1 MAYKNLVITPTKYSA
16 NNTKKLSQ
24 FYKGFSTLDNTSNSV
39 KIYDF
44 ELIKQDILNQFN
56 TRKGERV
63 MNPKFGTIIWDL
75 LFEPLTATTKQQL
88 ADDINRILTSDP
100 RATPT
105 KIDIVDADHG
115 FLIEITLVLNG
126 TDVSENMILTFDKN
140 AGLAR

>member
-1 MAYKNLVITPTKYSA
+1 MAYKNLVINPVKYS
-16 NNTKKLSQ
+16 TVQTQKLSQ
-24 FYKGFSTLDNTSNSV
+24 FYKGFSTLDETSRSV
-39 KIYDF
+39 KLYDF

-63 MNPKFGTIIWDL
+63 MNPTFGTIIWDL
-75 LFEPLTATTKQQL
+75 LFEPLTSTTKQQL

-105 KIDIVDADHG
+105 KINIVDEQYG

-126 TDVSENMILTFDKN
+126 TDISENMRLTFDRN
-140 AGLAR
+140 VGLAR

>member
-1 MAYKNLVITPTKYSA
+1 MAYKNLVITPTKYTPA
-16 NNTKKLSQ
+16 NPNKISQ
-24 FYKGFSTLDNTSNSV
+24 FYKGFSTLDSTSNSV

-63 MNPKFGTIIWDL
+63 MNPTFGTIIWDL
-75 LFEPLTATTKQQL
+75 LFEPLTPIVKQQL

-115 FLIEITLVLNG
+115 FLIEITLSLNG
-126 TDVSENMILTFDKN
+126 TDVSESMILNFDRN